1 MIEYALTNLL
11 YAVVGGLVGFFIG
24 RLVVAAVQPV
34 PPLAQDEVL
43 PVGNGKLMSA
53 QRITGAVL
61 ILLALASVIIGSIS
75 NVRLNAQTDR
85 LSRITECQSAYNRAY
100 AAGLQERVDASARDR
115 EAQRRLLL
123 SLQNPAADRASE
135 VRQFLEQGRLADVQ
149 RAASPLPFEQCR

>member
-34 PPLAQDEVL
+34 PPPVQNEVL
-43 PVGNGKLMSA
+43 PVGNGKLISA
-53 QRITGAVL
+53 QRVTGAVL
-61 ILLALASVIIGSIS
+61 ILLAVASVTIGSIS

-100 AAGLQERVDASARDR
+100 ASGLQERVDAAARDR

-123 SLQNPAADRASE
+123 SLRNPAADADAE
-135 VRQFLEQGRLADVQ
+135 VRLFIEQNRLADVQ
-149 RAASPLPFEQCR
+149 RASSPLPFEQCR